1 MKNDMTRRTFMK
13 TASATTAGV
22 TIATGFNP
30 FAFAANEKIRV
41 GLIGVGNQG
50 AYHVKAGLAGNADQ
64 LQIAAVCDC
73 FLPHQKAGVMYAQC
87 ANAGIGFEPG
97 EHPSKLP
104 PDLMAKAKAAFKPA
118 AYYDYK
124 EMLANEELDAVIIAT
139 PLDRHYQMVMDCL
152 DAGKYVFCEKTMTYT
167 IEEGRDIVKKCHDT
181 GKFVQ
186 VGHQRRYN
194 PKYELA
200 MNMAHEQQLIGRINF
215 MHAQWHRNSNWR
227 RALGPLA
234 DYQPNEQEAKYIT
247 DIERHLNW
255 RMYHE
260 TSHGLYS
267 ELMTHQSDIANWF
280 LRKPPAR
287 VQAFGGLD
295 YWRDGRDVDDNILV
309 SFEYDMKPGDE
320 GFATISPRS
329 ALQKMAQVNK
339 AYTVRFVYSSIL
351 ANAKMGSSES
361 ICGDW
366 GSVTLTERDGCFYFP
381 EPAPHAEQAAKLA
394 EAKAAKAAEDNPETP
409 KEDAPALTSGGS
421 LMVSVAGAKEGKE
434 MLSTCDLQEADVYQ
448 FAAFIEGCKG
458 GPVPRTNQMC
468 GLTTAITCNMAYES
482 RQQGKIMEI
491 DPALYT
497 FDFETPPAFGYE
509 YDASRYDCAPMPEEA
524 PGEETPEIPA
534 QAPDA

>member
-1 MKNDMTRRTFMK
+1 MKNDMTRRSFMK

-30 FAFAANEKIRV
+30 FAYAANEKVRI
-41 GLIGVGNQG
+41 GLIGTGNQG
-50 AYHVKAGLAGNADQ
+50 AWHIKTGLAGNADGME
-64 LQIAAVCDC
+64 IAAVCDC
-73 FLPHQKAGVMYAQC
+73 FAPHQKAGVMYSQC
-87 ANAGIGFEPG
+87 ANAGIGFAPG

-104 PDLMAKAKAAFKPA
+104 ADLKAKAKAAFKPVG
-118 AYYDYK
+118 YYDYQ
-124 EMLANEELDAVIIAT
+124 EMLANEDIDAVVIST
-139 PLDRHYQMVMDCL
+139 PLDRHYKMVMDSL

-167 IEEGRDIVKKCHDT
+167 IEEGREVVQKCHDT

-200 MNMAHEQQLIGRINF
+200 MSMAYEKELFGRINF
-215 MHAQWHRNSNWR
+215 IHAQWHRNNYWR
-227 RALGPLA
+227 RNLGALA
-234 DYQPNEQEAKYIT
+234 DYKPNPEEAKFID

-280 LRKPPAR
+280 LRKAPAR

-309 SFEYDMKPGDE
+309 SFEYDMAPGDD
-320 GFATISPRS
+320 GFATITPRS
-329 ALQKMAQVNK
+329 SLQKMARINK
-339 AYTVRFVYSSIL
+339 PYTVRFVYSSIL
-351 ANAKMGSSES
+351 ANGKQGSSES

-366 GSVTLTERDGCFYFP
+366 GSVTLTERDGCHYFP
-381 EPAPHAEQAAKLA
+381 EPAPRAEAAAKMA
-394 EAKAAKAAEDNPETP
+394 AAKAEQSGEEAP
-409 KEDAPALTSGGS
+409 KEADAGYTSGAS
-421 LMVSVAGAKEGKE
+421 LMLSDEDAKKGVE
-434 MLSTCDLQEADVYQ
+434 MLANCDLHEADVYQ
-448 FAAFIEGCKG
+448 FADFIKGCQG

-468 GLTTAITCNMAYES
+468 GLTTAITCNKAYES
-482 RQQGKIMEI
+482 RQQGKIVEI

-497 FDFETPPAFGYE
+497 FDFETPDPYGYTWDE
-509 YDASRYDCAPMPEEA
+509 AKYGCEGMSTGGDAEEA
-524 PGEETPEIPA
+524 PAEEAPA
-534 QAPDA
+534 AQETEA